1 LSRSQRI
8 LVELPPEG
16 LLLREITATA
26 VNALSY
32 FGKMDVEVRGDFV
45 ELRCRDVS
53 YSLLR
58 ASDGLKDILNLKL
71 SKGTRWPPLHRN
83 DKDTLKKSKA
93 VASKVKALQSY
104 ADLVA
109 EFVGLLPQLLSGDLR
124 VSSRGGKLI
133 LGDGDVAL
141 PQLLK
146 VELYEGSL
154 TFDEPYVGELEV
166 RLDDHWLS
174 LLAAGL
180 AVAYVDYIELATI
193 PELLTDRR
201 AFASLV
207 SVKIAELLEGAKV
220 GLTIPRILYIHILAS
235 ALAERSFRAS
245 RAVGLTESLVKLFE
259 DYEVP
264 GSSTRLRIHSLDF
277 DGRTYREISREDI
290 VFNTSILEFLRRV
303 GDRVCLD
310 QLKSFIRMT
319 SRAGIDATASKVLN
333 AVTYLYEATQ
343 GAKEASFAV
352 YYLARVAAEIS
363 ERARA
368 PFTRTCAER
377 ITEALV
383 LASATT

>member
-1 LSRSQRI
+1 MSRSQRI
-8 LVELPPEG
+8 LVGLPPEG

-32 FGKMDVEVRGDFV
+32 FGEMDVEVRGDLV
-45 ELRCRDVS
+45 ELRCKDVS
-53 YSLLR
+53 YSLVR
-58 ASDGLKDILNLKL
+58 ASDGLKDLLNLKL
-71 SKGTRWPPLHRN
+71 SKGIRWPPLHRN
-83 DKDTLKKSKA
+83 DRDTLKKSKA
-93 VASKVKALQSY
+93 VAGKVKALQSY

-109 EFVGLLPQLLSGDLR
+109 EFIDLLPQLLEGDLR

-133 LGDGDVAL
+133 LGSGDVAL

-154 TFDEPYVGELEV
+154 TFNEPYVGELEV
-166 RLDDHWLS
+166 RLDDRWLS

-193 PELLTDRR
+193 PVLPTDRR

-207 SVKIAELLEGAKV
+207 SIKIAELLEGAKV
-220 GLTIPRILYIHILAS
+220 GLTIPRILYVHILAS

-245 RAVGLTESLVKLFE
+245 RAVGLRESLVKLFE
-259 DYEVP
+259 DYEIP
-264 GSSTRLRIHSLDF
+264 GSSARLRIHSLDF
-277 DGRTYREISREDI
+277 DGKTYREVSREDV
-290 VFNTSILEFLRRV
+290 VFSTPILEFLRRV
-303 GDRVCLD
+303 GDRACLD
-310 QLKSFIRMT
+310 QLESFIRMT

-333 AVTYLYEATQ
+333 AVTYLYEAIQ
-343 GAKEASFAV
+343 GAKEASFAA
-352 YYLARVAAEIS
+352 YYLARVVAEIS

-368 PFTRTCAER
+368 PFTRACAER
-377 ITEALV
+377 IIEALV